1 MNRKETTEFLS
12 KLLVTKKLSGMG
24 KYYASEVTLDWGGGK
39 GKEKRVDFIQ
49 FIPKNQSTSGIEKGE
64 FVFYEVKSCKADYNS
79 GNGLTFEGERN
90 YIVTTMETYKQI
102 VRDINNNLWN
112 VGVYVAC
119 PEWRKPVDEFEN
131 PTPIDDNS
139 VDWTLKIVSDAH
151 PQDRKRSMS
160 QLLFYMLR
168 SGK

>member
-12 KLLVTKKLSGMG
+12 NLLVTKKLSGMG

-64 FVFYEVKSCKADYNS
+64 FIFYEVKSCKADYNS

-102 VRDINNNLWN
+102 IHDKPWN

-119 PEWRKPVDEFEN
+119 PEHRKPVDEFEN

-139 VDWTLKIVSDAH
+139 MDWTLKIATEAH
-151 PQDRKRSMS
+151 PKDRKRSMS

>member
-12 KLLVTKKLSGMG
+12 KLLVSKKFSGMG

-39 GKEKRVDFIQ
+39 GNEKRVDFMQ

-64 FVFYEVKSCKADYNS
+64 IICYEIKSCKEDYNS
-79 GNGLTFEGERN
+79 GHGLNFEGERN

-102 VRDINNNLWN
+102 IRDKPWD

-119 PEWRKPVDEFEN
+119 PESRKAEDEFEN
-131 PTPIDDNS
+131 PTPIDDDS
-139 VDWTLKIVSDAH
+139 VEWTLKIATAAH
-151 PQDRKRSMS
+151 PKDRQRSLS
-160 QLLFYMLR
+160 QMLFYMLR

>member
-1 MNRKETTEFLS
+1 MTRPETTEFLS
-12 KLLVTKKLSGMG
+12 NLLVSKRLSGMC
-24 KYYASEVTLDWGGGK
+24 KYYASEVTLDYGSGK

-79 GNGLTFEGERN
+79 GNGLNFGGDKN
-90 YIVTTMETYKQI
+90 YIVTTMETYKRI
-102 VRDINNNLWN
+102 LSDIPWD
-112 VGVYVAC
+112 VGVLVAC
-119 PEWRKPVDEFEN
+119 PEHRKPSDEFGDI
-131 PTPIDDNS
+131 TPIDDNS
-139 VDWTLKIVSDAH
+139 VEWTLKSIRPSH
-151 PQDRKRSMS
+151 PKDRQRSVS